1 MVDDETRERVR
12 RAGGPSLS
20 ELVEKFKDYDGPE
33 VVGGWPKLPGGRASK
48 VHFASDLHFWHNK
61 AAHFREFGDTPADV
75 IRMNEAIIDSWNS
88 QVSMLD
94 RVYLLGDVSF
104 AGTKKTIEVVEQLKG
119 RIILIRGNHDK
130 GLTGN
135 VESYFDEV
143 YDLHTAKIAEN
154 KPDGTAEV
162 QRIVLCHFPMLVW
175 DRCHHGAWHLHGHSH
190 GSCRYPNPDMK
201 IMDVGVD
208 AISGPGVCPMT
219 LRSTI
224 SYDETKSVMSNR
236 ITGSQDYHNERT
248 K

>member
-1 MVDDETRERVR
+1 MVDDATRERVKR
-12 RAGGPSLS
+12 SGPSLS

-33 VVGGWPKLPGGRASK
+33 VLGGWPPLPRGRASK

-61 AAHFREFGDTPADV
+61 AAHFRKFGDTPADV
-75 IRMNEAIIDSWNS
+75 IRMNEAIIENWNAH
-88 QVSMLD
+88 VSMLD

-104 AGTKKTIEVVEQLKG
+104 AGAKKTIEVVTCLKG
-119 RIILIRGNHDK
+119 RITLIRGNHDK
-130 GLTGN
+130 GLTDH

-143 YDLHTAKIAEN
+143 YDIHTAKIAEN
-154 KPDGTAEV
+154 QADGTAEV

-190 GSCRYPNPDMK
+190 GTCKYPNPDLK

-208 AISGPGVCPMT
+208 ALQIPQGEVIQT
-219 LRSTI
+219 VI
-224 SYDETKSVMSNR
+224 SYDQAKSVMSTR
-236 ITGSQDYHNERT
+236 VSGSQDYHNERT